1 MGNSLFS
8 NQLIPKE
15 AENVL
20 PGCTS
25 MEIPRRKEWTP
36 PADKKGHKQQH
47 GPSQV
52 RPRGGSLDEVCLGSA
67 GYHRSFLG
75 IGLRGQPPQREDAP
89 RGSRP
94 NGQVDKIKAFLE

>member
-1 MGNSLFS
+1 MGTLLKSVDTKS
-8 NQLIPKE
+8 
-15 AENVL
+15 ENVIS
-20 PGCTS
+20 GCTS
-25 MEIPRRKEWTP
+25 MEIPRGLERSP
-36 PADKKGHKQQH
+36 PTDKKGYKQQH